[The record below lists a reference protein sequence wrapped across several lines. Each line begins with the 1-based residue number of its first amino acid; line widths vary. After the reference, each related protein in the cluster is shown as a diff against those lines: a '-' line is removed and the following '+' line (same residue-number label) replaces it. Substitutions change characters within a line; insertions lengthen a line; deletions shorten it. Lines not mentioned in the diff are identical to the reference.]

1 MSESESDVSNP
12 LYNRAH
18 EDYLFYGREL
28 IPHFPYRAYH
38 LNILRYP
45 LPNGR
50 FEQDN
55 HLPAFFLY
63 RLRKMFP
70 EVITTVFS
78 HIIEEPSIDPAV
90 ETDIEGSSFIPDLVL
105 LSRRVHGHPV
115 SDDEGG
121 GGPITSYPIPI
132 TALLF
137 REETQAI
144 YTPTTGVDSQA
155 WKIQNTK
162 DWRDHRST
170 QRILERS
177 VCSNPSEG
185 TYSQLVQFAY
195 SLALHEKFQIG
206 YDSCMWW
213 SPLVRKHSL
222 LKQFLRWFWSHFG
235 LYINT
240 CNWNW
245 YPKVM
250 IPKFFSVYNLLQ
262 YHRLEHLTL
271 RFSTKTINLKDGD
284 MHMNMRQFIDSLSDK
299 RCGVKGC
306 KGNICGK
313 KYCGDHS
320 WFPNLR
326 NITYLNRNHHTEGTA
341 EARCDPM
348 RTGWSRR
355 LVKYFQDVKLS
366 KSIEVIFDVYGDA
379 DEESCDSDGE
389 SGSDWNEDLYKNYD
403 PKDYH
408 YESNDTD
415 TPVLLH
421 NRQLAVQDCIRR
433 LLMPNSLLKG
443 NTDDL
448 PEDLGLQELFQ
459 DTDI

>member
-1 MSESESDVSNP
+1 MAESESDVSDP

-70 EVITTVFS
+70 EIITTVFS

-90 ETDIEGSSFIPDLVL
+90 ETDIEGSSFIPDPVL

-144 YTPTTGVDSQA
+144 YAPNSGVDSQA

-177 VCSNPSEG
+177 VCRSPSEG

-213 SPLVRKHSL
+213 SPVVRKHSL

-235 LYINT
+235 IYINT

-245 YPKVM
+245 Y
-250 IPKFFSVYNLLQ
+250 PKFFSVYNLLQ

-284 MHMNMRQFIDSLSDK
+284 MHMNMRQFIVSLSEK
-299 RCGVKGC
+299 RCGAKGC

-355 LVKYFQDVKLS
+355 LIKHFQDVKLS

-379 DEESCDSDGE
+379 DEESRDSDGE
-389 SGSDWNEDLYKNYD
+389 SGSDWNEDLYKDYD

-443 NTDDL
+443 NTNDL

>member
-1 MSESESDVSNP
+1 MAESESDVSNP

-38 LNILRYP
+38 LNILGYA

-50 FEQDN
+50 FEQDK
-55 HLPAFFLY
+55 HLPAL
-63 RLRKMFP
+63 LRKMFP
-70 EVITTVFS
+70 EIVAVVFS
-78 HIIEEPSIDPAV
+78 HIIEEPSINPTAKK
-90 ETDIEGSSFIPDLVL
+90 DIEGSSFIPDPVL
-105 LSRRVHGHPV
+105 LSRRLHGHPH

-121 GGPITSYPIPI
+121 GGPITSYPMPI
-132 TALLF
+132 TALMF
-137 REETQAI
+137 REGTRAV
-144 YTPTTGVDSQA
+144 YAPTTGLDAQA

-177 VCSNPSEG
+177 VCGNPPES

-195 SLALHEKFQIG
+195 SLALHEEFQIG
-206 YDSCMWW
+206 YDSCIWW
-213 SPLVRKHSL
+213 SPIGRKRSL
-222 LKQFLRWFWSHFG
+222 LKEFLG
-235 LYINT
+235 
-240 CNWNW
+240 
-245 YPKVM
+245 
-250 IPKFFSVYNLLQ
+250 
-262 YHRLEHLTL
+262 LEHLTL
-271 RFSTKTINLKDGD
+271 RFSTKTINLKSGA
-284 MHMNMRQFIDSLSDK
+284 MHMHMRQFIASLSEN
-299 RCGVKGC
+299 RCGAKGC

-313 KYCGDHS
+313 KHCGDHS

-326 NITYLNRNHHTEGTA
+326 NITYLNRNYHTEGTA

-355 LVKYFQDVKLS
+355 LIKHFQDVKLS

-379 DEESCDSDGE
+379 DEESSDGDEESDSDW
-389 SGSDWNEDLYKNYD
+389 DEDLYKNYD

-408 YESNDTD
+408 YKSNETD
-415 TPVLLH
+415 TPSLLH

-443 NTDDL
+443 NTNDL
-448 PEDLGLQELFQ
+448 PEELGLRELFQ
-459 DTDI
+459 DPDI